1 MKRLIGVLTGLLLVA
16 GCTGSAGP
24 TAAPMAPDVL
34 PAGTPSEEPTCPD
47 AGCPE
52 ATPAAVSARL
62 TFDGEACT
70 YTGPT
75 VVPSPSSL
83 RLEFVP
89 TDEGYVA
96 TIAQVESDV
105 TREEADRVNADEAYG
120 AAPGKETPEWMLPGY
135 WAAYMGTGTLDY
147 AMEARTVGGVVY
159 DQFVISCVENPWA
172 ADKPADTIENR
183 TTAAIVKVAGD

>member
-1 MKRLIGVLTGLLLVA
+1 MKRLIGVLAGLVLVA
-16 GCTGSAGP
+16 GCSGSAGTSLPP
-24 TAAPMAPDVL
+24 TTPDM
-34 PAGTPSEEPTCPD
+34 PPTGTPSGEPTCPD

-52 ATPAAVSARL
+52 STPAAVSARL

-75 VVPSPSSL
+75 VVPSPASL

-89 TDEGYVA
+89 TDEGFVA
-96 TIAQVESDV
+96 SIAQVKSTV
-105 TREEADRVNADEAYG
+105 TREEADRVNADQSYG
-120 AAPGKETPEWMLPGY
+120 AAPGRKAPEWMLPGY
-135 WAAYMGTGTLDY
+135 WAAYMGTGTLDF
-147 AMEARTVGGVVY
+147 AMEAKTVGGVVY

-183 TTAAIVKVAGD
+183 TTAAIVKVTDD